1 MILKDYHCTE
11 HGYFEGW
18 KDACPIKGCAGD
30 ISVVFLK
37 PVGIKSDKT
46 KQADKTIQGLADDF
60 HMTDI
65 KSTREGDNQA
75 GYFTRNNSQTPKE
88 REEALAHAAQQA
100 PQEPRPGSA
109 ALWGGAGGI
118 TMQSVMGGM
127 FKPVKDESVSVVPS
141 SVANFAQP
149 RANSY
154 VADHENLQVKP

>member
-1 MILKDYHCTE
+1 MILRDYHCTE

-18 KDACPIKGCAGD
+18 QDACPIKHCAGEV
-30 ISVVFLK
+30 SRVFLQ

-46 KQADKTIQGLADDF
+46 KNTDKTIQGLADDF
-60 HMTDI
+60 KMTDI

-75 GYFTRNNSQTPKE
+75 GYFTRNNSQTAKE
-88 REEALAHAAQQA
+88 REEALAQA
-100 PQEPRPGSA
+100 EQRQPRPGDA

-118 TMQSVMGGM
+118 NMQSVMGGM

-154 VADHENLQVKP
+154 VADHENLKISP

>member
-88 REEALAHAAQQA
+88 REEALAHAEQR
-100 PQEPRPGSA
+100 EPRPGDA

-118 TMQSVMGGM
+118 NMQSVMGGM

-154 VADHENLQVKP
+154 VADHENLKISP

>member
-88 REEALAHAAQQA
+88 REEALAHAEKR
-100 PQEPRPGSA
+100 EPRPGDA

-118 TMQSVMGGM
+118 NMQSVMGGM

-154 VADHENLQVKP
+154 VADHENLKISP